1 MIDPTVINTIVKY
14 SKDCITMRF
23 VKLRLK
29 EDMFL
34 VTRLPFPISSVN
46 LIKVIINSIEI
57 GLEEKEKVIGKLLI
71 RLFEG
76 KDFSYEKNG
85 KWSLSKG
92 EIRDTYILLKEVS
105 KRDPITNQIISY
117 KPDEYIILLKQYKEF
132 EPGILYHIGL
142 EFKEEFLSNIK
153 PSNEELISNDLLNII
168 IKKSR
173 AYEYIE

>member
-1 MIDPTVINTIVKY
+1 MINPTVINTIVKL

-29 EDMFL
+29 EDLFL
-34 VTRLPFPISSVN
+34 VTRLPYPITSNN

-57 GLEEKEKVIGKLLI
+57 GLDEYEKTIGNFLI

-92 EIRDTYILLKEVS
+92 EIRDGYIILKEVA
-105 KRDPITNQIISY
+105 KRDTTTNHIISY
-117 KPDEYIILLKQYKEF
+117 KPDEWIILLRKYKEF

-142 EFKEEFLSNIK
+142 EFKEEHLLEIE
-153 PSNEELISNDLLNII
+153 PSNEALISNDLLNVI
-168 IKKSR
+168 IKKSH